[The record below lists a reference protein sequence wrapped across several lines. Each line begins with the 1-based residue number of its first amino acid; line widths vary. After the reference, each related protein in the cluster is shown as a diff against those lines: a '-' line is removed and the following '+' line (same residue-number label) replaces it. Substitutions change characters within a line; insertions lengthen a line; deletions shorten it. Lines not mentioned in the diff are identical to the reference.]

1 MLAGDPADG
10 AVNLMK
16 KSKILTMLPVL
27 ALLLTACGPQPE
39 GITAETVP
47 EQPQPEQTPTVQTV
61 DAGEL
66 FSQRD
71 LEGSYTQEGSAV
83 ITLEGDTARCD
94 SNAVIIDGS
103 TVTITDEGTYI
114 LRGSLDDGMVVVNTD
129 KANKVQLVLEGARVH
144 SEKSAAIYV
153 LQADKVF
160 ITLAEGTENDLSNG
174 GSFEAIDD
182 NNIDA
187 VIFSKEDLTLN
198 GGGSLAITSPGGH
211 GIVSK
216 DELTVTG
223 GSYHIQSAS
232 HGLDGKDS
240 VCIAWADMDIT
251 AGKDGIHGEN
261 DEDTSLGYVYIEN
274 GSFVIT
280 SEGDGISAGAW
291 MQLLDGSYTITTG
304 GGSENAQTQVSDQWG
319 MMGGGMP
326 GMGGGMG
333 GRPGGRGEPF
343 PQAGDFQ
350 AIAPESGTQ
359 TEDAESIKAIK
370 AGGALTVS
378 GGSFTI
384 NAADDAIHS
393 NAELTVSG
401 GSFFIAT
408 GDDGFHADGALTMS
422 GGSVDITQ
430 SYEGLEGM
438 SVTVSAGDIRV
449 VSTDD
454 GINAAGGTDQ
464 SGFGGHR
471 GGDMFMSSGDTT
483 QYYIEISGGT
493 VYINASG
500 DGIDS
505 NGSLTISGGHTT
517 VCGPTQGDTAVLD
530 YETTGTVTG
539 GTFIGTG
546 SYMMAQTFSSNVG
559 QGIIALS
566 VGSQSAGTELTVVDS
581 EGNVLVS
588 AQPELSYAIL
598 IVSSPQIIS
607 GESYTVTVGQL
618 SDTFT
623 AS

>member
-39 GITAETVP
+39 SITSETVP

-83 ITLEGDTARCD
+83 ITLEGDTAHCGSD
-94 SNAVIIDGS
+94 AVVIDGS

-129 KANKVQLVLEGARVH
+129 KANKVQLVLEGACVH

-261 DEDTSLGYVYIEN
+261 DEDAALGFVYIQD
-274 GSFVIT
+274 GSFTIT
-280 SEGDGISAGAW
+280 AEGDGISAGAW

-304 GGSENAQTQVSDQWG
+304 GGSENAQAQVSDYWG

-350 AIAPESGTQ
+350 AIAPESGTK

-393 NAELTVSG
+393 NAGLTVSG
-401 GSFFIAT
+401 GSFSIAT

-422 GGSVDITQ
+422 GGSVDIIQ

-471 GGDMFMSSGDTT
+471 GGDMFKSSGDTS

-566 VGSQSAGTELTVVDS
+566 VGSQSAGTEITVVDS